1 MESVHPNSSGQTAQ
15 DYQGFLAP
23 RPDFGRTG
31 VSDQRAWPPQA
42 VNKISSFLPWF
53 HYFLKL
59 SFTLFIFFNYFC
71 VECGCVGATVCVCKG
86 HTTSFRSRV
95 SPHTVG
101 FRDQTTSPD
110 RTAALGLHLCAEP
123 SHGQSCLMGMGQA
136 TFASAAFLE
145 VFNVLWAFQS
155 VLGNM
160 SVVNPSPV

>member
-59 SFTLFIFFNYFC
+59 SFTLFIFLTIF
-71 VECGCVGATVCVCKG
+71 VLSVGAWVPQCACVKV
-86 HTTSFRSRV
+86 TLRV
-95 SPHTVG
+95 LGAGSLLTRWVSEIKPHH
-101 FRDQTTSPD
+101 QTGQQHWGCISV
-110 RTAALGLHLCAEP
+110 P
-123 SHGQSCLMGMGQA
+123 SHLMGGA
-136 TFASAAFLE
+136 VSW
-145 VFNVLWAFQS
+145 VWARLLLQVQHSSRCLTSSGHFK
-155 VLGNM
+155 VCWGIC
-160 SVVNPSPV
+160 PS